1 MVEIGFYLVTEA
13 IARRAG
19 VIDSRYRTQDG
30 RFVLD
35 DKDLSFIRLTP
46 DEYLTGLQGIEK
58 VTKQEALS
66 EIQMENYQMGAQEVQ
81 QPVAGEQP
89 AEASSEPAESVENT
103 EVEQQ
108 PTEEEQ
114 TQENEENEATEEAE
128 QAEVVENEEENVE
141 QTNEEE
147 E

>member
-13 IARRAG
+13 VARRAG
-19 VIDSRYRTQDG
+19 VIASRYRTQDG

-35 DKDLSFIRLTP
+35 DKDLSYIRLTP
-46 DEYLTGLQGIEK
+46 DEYLHGLEGIER
-58 VTKQEALS
+58 VTKQEALA
-66 EIQMENYQMGAQEVQ
+66 EIQMENYQMGEQE
-81 QPVAGEQP
+81 QPVAEETNNP
-89 AEASSEPAESVENT
+89 AEADSEAAENVENT

-114 TQENEENEATEEAE
+114 TQENEVNEATEEAE